1 MTRDTYKPGIVG
13 FAEQIECRGRT
24 WYAQEFCEWDG
35 TFEGVNLYDED
46 GDFVCDFESME
57 ELRDFIQEV
66 VE

>member
-1 MTRDTYKPGIVG
+1 METKNDVIHAPVEVIANDRL
-13 FAEQIECRGRT
+13 
-24 WYAQEFCEWDG
+24 WYYQEFDKWDG